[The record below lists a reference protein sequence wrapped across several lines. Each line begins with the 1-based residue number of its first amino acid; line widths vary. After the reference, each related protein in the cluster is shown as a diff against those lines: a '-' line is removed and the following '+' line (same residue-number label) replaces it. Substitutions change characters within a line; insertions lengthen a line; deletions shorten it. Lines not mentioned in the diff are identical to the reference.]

1 MSSATPQDKL
11 STAYS
16 AREIEFGARG
26 ASTRCGPPPTA
37 GSLLNPRIS
46 NFEGDAVFRIK
57 RHGARLNTAKDGS
70 HVALW
75 DTAPAASASANVL
88 PALRFLRGSLL
99 LLTGARWRTSP
110 QARVGPR
117 PGSPSN
123 RFKYAP
129 RSSLPLSCRCFLQAL
144 RTGKTWNFSVQRMLC
159 RATTGGRHEQEIS
172 SAADGCF
179 ASGRSVVCAKSAG
192 DRSAQQ

>member
-26 ASTRCGPPPTA
+26 ASTRCDLRRRRVA
-37 GSLLNPRIS
+37 YLIS

-57 RHGARLNTAKDGS
+57 RHGARLNTAKGGS

-88 PALRFLRGSLL
+88 
-99 LLTGARWRTSP
+99 
-110 QARVGPR
+110 
-117 PGSPSN
+117 
-123 RFKYAP
+123 
-129 RSSLPLSCRCFLQAL
+129 
-144 RTGKTWNFSVQRMLC
+144 
-159 RATTGGRHEQEIS
+159 
-172 SAADGCF
+172 
-179 ASGRSVVCAKSAG
+179 
-192 DRSAQQ
+192 